1 MGRGRAPCC
10 DKSQVIRGPWSPAED
25 LRLICYIQK
34 YGHDNWRA
42 LPKQAG
48 LLRCGKSCRL
58 RWINYLRPDLKRG
71 NFTAKEEETIIKLH
85 ESIGNKWSRIA
96 AHFPGRT
103 DNEIKNVWNT
113 HLKKR
118 LLAKKAA
125 EYKEDVTKETS
136 AITSASSS
144 SSTTVELSHENH
156 KIEIESQI
164 KLLPSDGSSEK
175 TIFAPN
181 KSIVANQVPQLL
193 QDFESV
199 NKVGSSIHQQSDQLF
214 DSADINQLEE
224 FTMWED
230 PNLLESL
237 LSAVESHE
245 WVLAPPDTRVD
256 YTKNNSSCELRTESG
271 IDLWNVLNN
280 DDQPAPAKPVEVPM
294 SQKSMNAAHEYI
306 TDNDIDSM
314 FEYLENDPGLARISM
329 EMCQN
334 PGQYQG
340 GDDLNHRSPATA
352 TGNVVNGSPFMDYFP
367 IWPPQSPN

>member
-103 DNEIKNVWNT
+103 DNEIKKCV
-113 HLKKR
+113 
-118 LLAKKAA
+118 
-125 EYKEDVTKETS
+125 EY
-136 AITSASSS
+136 
-144 SSTTVELSHENH
+144 
-156 KIEIESQI
+156 
-164 KLLPSDGSSEK
+164 SSEEK
-175 TIFAPN
+175 A
-181 KSIVANQVPQLL
+181 
-193 QDFESV
+193 DFESV

-329 EMCQN
+329 EMCQK
-334 PGQYQG
+334 PGQYEG
-340 GDDLNHRSPATA
+340 GDLNHGSPATA
-352 TGNVVNGSPFMDYFP
+352 TGNVVNGSPYMDYFP